1 MLFRREAIEARRRK
15 LWGDVRLAQPPSLT
29 VWTIGMSAICLIV
42 VLALVFGR
50 YTRKETVPGFLY
62 AESGVVDVRPVQSG
76 RVSRVLVREGQA
88 VSAGDP
94 LIEFISD
101 LGAQEQGPVL
111 DIQIAEADRQLQ
123 ALERRQEAVAQSY
136 ASERRRLGEQ
146 IDAQQTF
153 QDILLGQRRDQADA
167 VALAEADL
175 ERIARLQ
182 EQGFAPGAEVD
193 RRRRAVLSERSALR
207 ELDGQVAAA
216 QARIAD
222 LRSQIAAIPSREA
235 EVAAA
240 LNTESAR
247 VAQQRAELA
256 VARGYVLRA
265 PIDGTVSRI
274 LAREG
279 FSPANNGRLLTI
291 APEGSML
298 YARLLVPT
306 RAIGFLEEGQ
316 TANLQIDAFPF
327 QRFGMI
333 RGRISAIHPMVVRPG
348 DVTYPIDQA
357 EAAYEVD
364 VFLPREHVTAY
375 GERRSLRPGMS
386 LRADLPIDR
395 RRLWQQLFDPLL
407 AARARS

>member
-1 MLFRREAIEARRRK
+1 
-15 LWGDVRLAQPPSLT
+15 
-29 VWTIGMSAICLIV
+29 MSA
-42 VLALVFGR
+42 G
-50 YTRKETVPGFLY
+50 E
-62 AESGVVDVRPVQSG
+62 
-76 RVSRVLVREGQA
+76 
-88 VSAGDP
+88 P